1 MLSSPLASPSSY
13 LSASITRVVST
24 LATAAYRDSC
34 VECAATLL
42 ASSPLA
48 SLSQHKATRY
58 AIPFAASPQRPPSR
72 ARSSGCEFVAYLSA
86 WWRAAALFR
95 ARLLS
100 LSFSLSCSPCT
111 RRLVLIVVVCCE
123 ALRPAPASA
132 SFLLSLVHLA
142 LVVTSTAPGPPPP
155 PPLLASP
162 HYSGRLPKPICLVR
176 FVRFVRFV
184 RSFAPLPDPLAPRH
198 HEPHHAYLHP
208 GEVRQRLLP
217 TQQPPP
223 PAASHASLIVVL
235 LAMMLQP
242 QQPVART

>member
-1 MLSSPLASPSSY
+1 M
-13 LSASITRVVST
+13 
-24 LATAAYRDSC
+24 
-34 VECAATLL
+34 
-42 ASSPLA
+42 
-48 SLSQHKATRY
+48 
-58 AIPFAASPQRPPSR
+58 
-72 ARSSGCEFVAYLSA
+72 ARSSTVS
-86 WWRAAALFR
+86 RAASLALFLFVVQPLYSSSR
-95 ARLLS
+95 PHRRRLLRGAAPCPCFCF
-100 LSFSLSCSPCT
+100 FSPQPGTAHS
-111 RRLVLIVVVCCE
+111 
-123 ALRPAPASA
+123 
-132 SFLLSLVHLA
+132 HLA

-155 PPLLASP
+155 QPLLASP